1 MKPEHWRTLPN
12 LLTTCRV
19 AAIPVL
25 MVLLY
30 VPGEIFSKIAGGL
43 FAVVSFSDLLDGWLA
58 RRLNVITAL
67 GRYLDPLADKLLI
80 AAMLVML
87 VWLGRIPAWMAII
100 VISRELWVTGLRAMA
115 MEHGLVAASNF
126 WGKSKTVLQLITV
139 CMLIWHYPIFDISMQ
154 EVGWWMM
161 WPVMLITLWSG
172 FQYTWNFKNLLF
184 KT

>member
-1 MKPEHWRTLPN
+1 MKADSWRNLPN

-19 AAIPVL
+19 AVIPVL
-25 MVLLY
+25 VALLY
-30 VPGEIFSKIAGGL
+30 MPGEIYSKIAAIL

-58 RRLNVITAL
+58 RRMNVVTAL

-87 VWLGRIPAWMAII
+87 VWLERIPAWMAII

-115 MEHGLVAASNF
+115 MEHGMVATSNF
-126 WGKSKTVLQLITV
+126 WGKSKTMLQLITV
-139 CMLIWHYPIFDISMQ
+139 CILIWHYQFFGVNMQ

-172 FQYTWNFKNLLF
+172 FHYTWNFKNLLF
-184 KT
+184 KA